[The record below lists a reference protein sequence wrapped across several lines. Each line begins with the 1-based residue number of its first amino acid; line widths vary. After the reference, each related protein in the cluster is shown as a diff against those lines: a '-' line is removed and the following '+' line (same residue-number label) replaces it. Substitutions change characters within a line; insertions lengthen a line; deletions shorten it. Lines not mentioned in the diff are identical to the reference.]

1 MGFSVQGLDPNGSG
15 SRGGI
20 KVGTYKTT
28 DTWAVVEGNG
38 YFDSFASAF
47 TTGDML
53 WVKASEGNRLYKLTV
68 TAGDVALTAIF
79 TEGAAGTVTSASNMP
94 FTGVYSLED
103 TGDQTLSLGDPVVG
117 SSVLLAKPTTSTGAV
132 AVTISASTG
141 IHLLGG
147 NRVLTFNAEKDTALL
162 ICVAALEIA
171 VIVGAVAPGES

>member
-1 MGFSVQGLDPNGSG
+1 MSFNVQGLDPNGSG

-28 DTWAVVEGNG
+28 DTWAVVEGDG
-38 YFDSFASAF
+38 YFDSFASTF

-68 TAGDVALTAIF
+68 TAGDVAITAIF

-94 FTGVYSLED
+94 FTGVYDLAS
-103 TGDQTLSLGDPVVG
+103 TGAQELTLADPVVG
-117 SSVLLAKPTTSTGAV
+117 SIVTLAKPTTSTAAI
-132 AVTISASTG
+132 AVTVSASTA

-147 NRVLTFNAEKDTALL
+147 NRVLTFDVEKDTALL

-171 VIVGAVAPGES
+171 VIVGATAPAES